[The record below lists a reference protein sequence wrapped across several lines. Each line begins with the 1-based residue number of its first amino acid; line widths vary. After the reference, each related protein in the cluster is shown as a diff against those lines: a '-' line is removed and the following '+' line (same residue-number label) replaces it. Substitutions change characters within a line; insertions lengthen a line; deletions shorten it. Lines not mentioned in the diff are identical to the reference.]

1 MLRPLLILPKKSPSK
16 DFPEYYWR
24 KYRWTYGQ
32 LVSLVDSH
40 IGHIVDALDRN
51 PELKKNTVIIF
62 TSDHGEMQGA
72 HQMVT
77 KGVPYEECQR
87 VPFVFCGPGIK
98 AGTRDNSLVCNGVD
112 LLPTICELADIEAPH
127 TDGISLAQR
136 VKGQG
141 KGVLRS
147 KLYVEGQGFL
157 TVIDDKVKYTLFD
170 GMGGGEMLINL
181 HADNGELQNIFSGNE
196 ASAAKLR
203 AFIPMDK
210 LEVVSIKGNKK
221 GGEKMKPKNKKK
233 KVGKKVAR

>member
-1 MLRPLLILPKKSPSK
+1 M
-16 DFPEYYWR
+16 
-24 KYRWTYGQ
+24 
-32 LVSLVDSH
+32 DSH

-112 LLPTICELADIEAPH
+112 LLLLFVNWQILKHLTLMEYL
-127 TDGISLAQR
+127 LAQR

-141 KGVLRS
+141 KRC
-147 KLYVEGQGFL
+147 
-157 TVIDDKVKYTLFD
+157 I
-170 GMGGGEMLINL
+170 
-181 HADNGELQNIFSGNE
+181 A
-196 ASAAKLR
+196 
-203 AFIPMDK
+203 
-210 LEVVSIKGNKK
+210 
-221 GGEKMKPKNKKK
+221 
-233 KVGKKVAR
+233 